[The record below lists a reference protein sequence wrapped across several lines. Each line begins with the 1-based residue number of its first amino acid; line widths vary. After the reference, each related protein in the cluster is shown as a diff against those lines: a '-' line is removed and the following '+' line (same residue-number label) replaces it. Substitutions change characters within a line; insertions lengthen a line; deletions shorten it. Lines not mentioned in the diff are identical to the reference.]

1 MINLCKYKTFLII
14 IPGILLGT
22 QFLFSQEKWEAPLD
36 KSQKVSPFLF
46 DDESRN
52 AGQVIFQ
59 NNCTKCHGSIGKNN
73 PASQNPSPG
82 DPAGEKFQKE
92 TDGALFYKITTGN
105 GMMPDFKDALSE
117 KERWQV
123 ISYFRSFHKNYIQP
137 EPVSAP
143 AGAYAGMTVDFEIV
157 QLDSAKVIKVV
168 AKGKKNNENTN
179 LAGIE
184 LGLFAKSYFGYLP
197 VDEPKQTNAKGEA
210 YFAYS
215 KKLKGDT
222 LGNIKFLIKIN
233 TEGLDGVRK
242 EKTLRAGVP
251 VFPKSLTDT
260 KAMWAVRSK
269 APIWLILAYCLGV
282 IGVWGVIIKIIRS
295 IMKIREIGKS

>member
-1 MINLCKYKTFLII
+1 M
-14 IPGILLGT
+14 GT
-22 QFLFSQEKWEAPLD
+22 QFIFSQEKWDVPMD

-59 NNCTKCHGSIGKNN
+59 NNCTKCHGTVGKNN

-92 TDGALFYKITTGN
+92 TDGALFYKITTGKE
-105 GMMPDFKDALSE
+105 MMPDFKDVLSE

-143 AGAYAGMTVDFEIV
+143 AGAYAGMTIDFDIFYLGSE
-157 QLDSAKVIKVV
+157 KVIKVI
-168 AKGKKNNENTN
+168 ARGKKNNENTE

-184 LGLFAKSYFGYLP
+184 LGLFAKSYFGNLP
-197 VDEPKQTNAKGEA
+197 IDEPKQTNAKGEA
-210 YFAYS
+210 YFGYS
-215 KKLKGDT
+215 EKLKGDT
-222 LGNIKFLIKIN
+222 SGNIKFLIKIN

-242 EKTLRAGVP
+242 EKTLNAGIP
-251 VFPKSLTDT
+251 VIPKSLIDT
-260 KAMWAVRSK
+260 NAMWSVRSQ
-269 APIWLILAYCLGV
+269 APIWLILTYCLAV
-282 IGVWGVIIKIIRS
+282 IIVWGVIVNIIRQ